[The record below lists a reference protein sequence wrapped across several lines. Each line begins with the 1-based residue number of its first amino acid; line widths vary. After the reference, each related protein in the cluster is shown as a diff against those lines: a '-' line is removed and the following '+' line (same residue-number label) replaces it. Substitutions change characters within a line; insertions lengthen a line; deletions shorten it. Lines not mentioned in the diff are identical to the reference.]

1 MYRQVIQEIQDLRR
15 LDWSKVRHSSG
26 TAGSFLKSREMIRG
40 VKWYYKLSDY
50 DAYRGIVGHECINE
64 LIADRLLTILQIPH
78 LPYQLIHARIQ
89 IEDKEIVTWL
99 CRSKD
104 YKRPDESKIALDTFY
119 QMERLVSESPLDFC
133 IRQGWAEY
141 VYQMLVID
149 FLAPLFDQG
158 LSLFCSIHNE
168 KDLENAD
175 PMADRRVQCFVGS
188 GSAVRNLGLIPREHL
203 RVPGKLRET
212 DREYLFRDLSEALP
226 PAYQDAI
233 WEMIWRRWEYY
244 ESLCDS

>member
-104 YKRPDESKIALDTFY
+104 YKRPDE
-119 QMERLVSESPLDFC
+119 R
-133 IRQGWAEY
+133 Y

-149 FLAPLFDQG
+149 FLILNRDRHGANMEVLRSRTGKSYRLAPLFDQG

-203 RVPGKLRET
+203 QVPGKLRET
-212 DREYLFRDLSEALP
+212 DREYLFRNLSEALP

>member
-50 DAYRGIVGHECINE
+50 DAYKGIVGHECINE

-149 FLAPLFDQG
+149 FLIL
-158 LSLFCSIHNE
+158 NR
-168 KDLENAD
+168 
-175 PMADRRVQCFVGS
+175 DRHGANMGRVQCFVGS

-203 RVPGKLRET
+203 QVPGKLRET
-212 DREYLFRDLSEALP
+212 DREYLFRNLSEALP